1 MRAGTDSGDLPSFFD
16 SKPDRRIQG
25 GASADIPELER
36 IFLDYPDSVLKE
48 FGAHGL
54 GEIRLT
60 GVASVLTSA
69 VYHATGVRVRNLPV
83 RIEQLLGAANLEH
96 V

>member
-1 MRAGTDSGDLPSFFD
+1 MTCPLFLIRGRAPESRVAT
-16 SKPDRRIQG
+16 
-25 GASADIPELER
+25 SADIPELER

-54 GEIRLT
+54 GEIGLT
-60 GVASVLTSA
+60 GVGSVLTSA